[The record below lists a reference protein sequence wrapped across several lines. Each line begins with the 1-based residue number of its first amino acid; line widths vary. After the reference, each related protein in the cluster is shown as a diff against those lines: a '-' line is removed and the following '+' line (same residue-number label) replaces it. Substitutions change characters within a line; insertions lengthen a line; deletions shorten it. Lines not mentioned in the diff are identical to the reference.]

1 MDETADLRALASR
14 YVDLWEDQIAALAV
28 DPALSELFRAWM
40 GLAGMGMA
48 GAGPLPWAGF
58 AAGVR
63 GEGRTEARA
72 GGPGTRPAETRPG
85 PRPLPL
91 HLSIAGMT
99 WLGSQSALPLWRN
112 GWPGW
117 NPARGRA

>member
-1 MDETADLRALASR
+1 MKAEQKPGPAD
-14 YVDLWEDQIAALAV
+14 QQ
-28 DPALSELFRAWM
+28 
-40 GLAGMGMA
+40 
-48 GAGPLPWAGF
+48 
-58 AAGVR
+58 
-63 GEGRTEARA
+63 
-72 GGPGTRPAETRPG
+72 TRPAETRPG

-117 NPARGRA
+117 NPALDGLKALAAEAASHSPENLAKAVEDRGPRAAGAC